1 MVLVDKIV
9 EHKRLHGCSDL
20 YFKNMKILGVYGDM
34 IFNSMEGVR
43 RLWKLRTAIFLMIIR
58 NRETT

>member
-1 MVLVDKIV
+1 MGVVTYILKI
-9 EHKRLHGCSDL
+9 
-20 YFKNMKILGVYGDM
+20 MKIMGVYGDM

-43 RLWKLRTAIFLMIIR
+43 RLWKLRTAILLMIMR